1 MAAKPAFFVYV
12 INVIALTSGLCL
24 FVKAKFKELSLLS
37 LLSLKS
43 TQGSPCFLSLNQQ
56 KQAID
61 IMLLRALFVVEI
73 MNKYAKG
80 KDRMNKYPEQ
90 RL

>member
-1 MAAKPAFFVYV
+1 M
-12 INVIALTSGLCL
+12 L
-24 FVKAKFKELSLLS
+24 
-37 LLSLKS
+37 
-43 TQGSPCFLSLNQQ
+43 LSLNQQ

-73 MNKYAKG
+73 MNKYAKI
-80 KDRMNKYPEQ
+80 KERMNKYPKQ